1 VQEQIL
7 AYLRRAGT
15 PENLARSLGVA
26 SDQLNEALDEMEAK
40 GWIGRGAA
48 WFGNDPSTAI
58 TVIML
63 RPAGRKEAERR
74 RILSGEYDV
83 STCVVVTRDELIAE
97 LKRDF
102 EWTSESPKSRRCAT
116 NGSTF
121 GQPYAD
127 GPGCRMIMPTS
138 LDNGQRSPRPRAAC
152 TSWSCAG

>member
-1 VQEQIL
+1 MQEQIL
-7 AYLRRAGT
+7 AYLSRRAGT

-102 EWTSESPKSRRCAT
+102 EWTDERIAQEPTLRHQRFYFWPAVCGWAGLPDDG
-116 NGSTF
+116 N
-121 GQPYAD
+121 AD
-127 GPGCRMIMPTS
+127 
-138 LDNGQRSPRPRAAC
+138 
-152 TSWSCAG
+152 